1 MSKKLLFSTE
11 AYDSIYDGP
20 RPNGSCAIWMIP
32 EYGKPTIP
40 HTLGDWNFFDEQ
52 GDIFSSEFLNI
63 QSYPDNFQ
71 FGKYE
76 YKYHH
81 ELEGRNHLYL
91 IKVQNTAYFNK
102 NKHIGFRYISNHY
115 IDDIKKGKA
124 KIVVMLET
132 EGTSGT
138 ADYPDFETLE
148 SWRIKANLPEYSVIF
163 VTGNYLASRIAKEKN
178 LKIKMIPFSDFETW
192 NIQHTQDSIIP
203 FEPTDDE
210 FLFLSYNRM
219 MRRSRSMILA
229 TYIKYGVFN
238 KGKVSVGE
246 YNYKTNDQY
255 GIDTEYFAE
264 LSKLSPRSISD
275 DLNYNLASNIN
286 IEDHKKTFVSIVT
299 ETLTSSDT
307 LFLSEKTWKPIQLG
321 HPFMILGCP
330 GTLDLLKQRGYKTFS
345 KFWDESYDILDSDVE
360 RADIIVKN
368 IETLSKLT
376 LQELKDLREKL
387 EPILEHNLSNF
398 KKELKENFYVNGNV
412 KKLEKILRK
421 LI

>member
-219 MRRSRSMILA
+219 MRRSRSMMLA

-246 YNYKTNDQY
+246 YNYKINDQY
-255 GIDTEYFAE
+255 GIDTKYFAE

>member
-219 MRRSRSMILA
+219 MRRSRSMMLA

-246 YNYKTNDQY
+246 YNYKINDQY
-255 GIDTEYFAE
+255 GIDTKYFAE
-264 LSKLSPRSISD
+264 LNKLSPRSISD